1 MVNQATNPAE
11 GAARARGEPVGG
23 PVDDA
28 HEQHHGQLG
37 LIEPRI
43 GPIRISM
50 RLTCRC
56 RVRAADGCGGGRA
69 GAGGGCGARGAG
81 VHAGCWEQSSWL
93 LAATS
98 RRTLADAGGLDSAQA
113 RSREPRALA
122 EAVEAASG
130 GQWPTRRGEERLR
143 ATRPR
148 SRARFGTPPAATGS
162 GARRATA
169 GLGGKRAEM
178 AAPSTS

>member
-1 MVNQATNPAE
+1 MADA
-11 GAARARGEPVGG
+11 GAARLRVVRLAPTGEVEPPRG
-23 PVDDA
+23 
-28 HEQHHGQLG
+28 
-37 LIEPRI
+37 
-43 GPIRISM
+43 
-50 RLTCRC
+50 
-56 RVRAADGCGGGRA
+56 
-69 GAGGGCGARGAG
+69 
-81 VHAGCWEQSSWL
+81 
-93 LAATS
+93 
-98 RRTLADAGGLDSAQA
+98 
-113 RSREPRALA
+113 LA
-122 EAVEAASG
+122 EAVEAANG

>member
-1 MVNQATNPAE
+1 
-11 GAARARGEPVGG
+11 
-23 PVDDA
+23 
-28 HEQHHGQLG
+28 
-37 LIEPRI
+37 
-43 GPIRISM
+43 M
-50 RLTCRC
+50 RLTCGAGRE
-56 RVRAADGCGGGRA
+56 RAADGGGGDRE

-81 VHAGCWEQSSWL
+81 DHAGCWEQSSWL
-93 LAATS
+93 PA
-98 RRTLADAGGLDSAQA
+98 RTLADAGGLDSAQA

>member
-1 MVNQATNPAE
+1 MDAE
-11 GAARARGEPVGG
+11 GAGRARAAV
-23 PVDDA
+23 A
-28 HEQHHGQLG
+28 
-37 LIEPRI
+37 
-43 GPIRISM
+43 
-50 RLTCRC
+50 
-56 RVRAADGCGGGRA
+56 
-69 GAGGGCGARGAG
+69 ARGAP
-81 VHAGCWEQSSWL
+81 
-93 LAATS
+93 
-98 RRTLADAGGLDSAQA
+98 ADDGGADGDG
-113 RSREPRALA
+113 REPVRKRRRVGCLRLATRLRMA
-122 EAVEAASG
+122 EAVDAANG